1 MKDIPSLILFFIEI
15 AWRRRYLIVLP
26 LMIFP
31 VLALIAGRMTP
42 KTYEA
47 QTTILVQET
56 AKLNPFLNDLAV
68 GPNLQERMPAL
79 QTLVHSAHILER
91 VLTDTGKL
99 NADTP
104 AAQKAWEISKL
115 SSAITV
121 QMKGNDL
128 VSFRMRGNSG
138 KGMADTLNALTRHFL
153 DRLLAPERS
162 SIKESQ
168 V

>member
-68 GPNLQERMPAL
+68 GPKFKRADARTSDTRAL
-79 QTLVHSAHILER
+79 RPH
-91 VLTDTGKL
+91 
-99 NADTP
+99 
-104 AAQKAWEISKL
+104 
-115 SSAITV
+115 
-121 QMKGNDL
+121 
-128 VSFRMRGNSG
+128 SG
-138 KGMADTLNALTRHFL
+138 KRADRHRSLEGRCNAFGKG
-153 DRLLAPERS
+153 LADLETVICNKRS
-162 SIKESQ
+162 IDG
-168 V
+168 